1 MKPAKKLY
9 PTLVILLVSKLPAG
23 KVVKAQLVLKLEK
36 KKFPTALV
44 ILLVSKLQAG
54 KELRDQPRLKLEKK

>member
-1 MKPAKKLY
+1 
-9 PTLVILLVSKLPAG
+9 
-23 KVVKAQLVLKLEK
+23 VLKLEK

>member
-1 MKPAKKLY
+1 
-9 PTLVILLVSKLPAG
+9 
-23 KVVKAQLVLKLEK
+23 VLKLEK

-54 KELRDQPRLKLEKK
+54 RELSAHWELKERKKLSPGLLADSPNQSAKLGI